1 MSDATRS
8 ILHEVMEQQTV
19 SIAKAGI
26 VCTLNART
34 SILASANPKE
44 SRYNPKL
51 SVVENVQIMP
61 TLLSRFD
68 LIYLVLD
75 QPNEIK
81 DRKLAKHLVGLYH
94 EDVDRAPIADTIDM
108 ETLTAYISYA
118 RRNIRPELSPEAED
132 LLIKFYTD
140 MRQQGVNQKTITATP
155 RQLEA
160 LIRLSEA
167 LAKMTLTTTVTE
179 AHVYEAK
186 RLMDVATQRVRTKK
200 HTLTHF
206 MHNCYVHSLTRPFL
220 CLRFV
225 VQAATD
231 PTTGRIDMDLLQT
244 GHSSNE
250 RQETT
255 QIAEAILELLKIES
269 KSIRDRQLLEK
280 LNSTLRERSH
290 THVAY
295 ERFKDALAELVND
308 GSIRVDNKNMVKL
321 A

>member
-1 MSDATRS
+1 MVLESGALVLSDRGVCCIDEFDKMSDATRS

-75 QPNEIK
+75 QPNEMK

-94 EDVDRAPIADTIDM
+94 QDIDKIAIEDTIDM
-108 ETLTAYISYA
+108 ALLTQYISYA
-118 RRNIRPELSPEAED
+118 RRNIRPVLTPDAED
-132 LLIKFYTD
+132 KLIEFYTG

-167 LAKMTLTTTVTE
+167 LAKMRLSNEVTVE
-179 AHVYEAK
+179 FVYEAK
-186 RLMDVATQRVRTKK
+186 RLMDVATQRVS
-200 HTLTHF
+200 
-206 MHNCYVHSLTRPFL
+206 CTRQTALLIACTIAGSENTNFSSPL
-220 CLRFV
+220 SC
-225 VQAATD
+225 
-231 PTTGRIDMDLLQT
+231 TGR
-244 GHSSNE
+244 
-250 RQETT
+250 
-255 QIAEAILELLKIES
+255 
-269 KSIRDRQLLEK
+269 DR
-280 LNSTLRERSH
+280 SDHWSH
-290 THVAY
+290 
-295 ERFKDALAELVND
+295 
-308 GSIRVDNKNMVKL
+308 
-321 A
+321 

>member
-75 QPNEIK
+75 QPNELK

-94 EDVDRAPIADTIDM
+94 EDVDRASVADTIDM
-108 ETLTAYISYA
+108 ETLTGYISYA
-118 RRNIRPELSPEAED
+118 RRNIRPALSNEAQD
-132 LLIKFYTD
+132 KLIEFYTT
-140 MRQQGVNQKTITATP
+140 MRQQGANQKTITATP

-167 LAKMTLTTTVTE
+167 LAKMTLSTIVTE
-179 AHVYEAK
+179 SHVYEAK
-186 RLMDVATQRVRTKK
+186 RLMDVATQR
-200 HTLTHF
+200 
-206 MHNCYVHSLTRPFL
+206 
-220 CLRFV
+220 
-225 VQAATD
+225 AATD

-244 GHSSNE
+244 GHSSTE

-255 QIAEAILELLKIES
+255 QIAEAILEVLKTEGT
-269 KSIRDRQLLEK
+269 KSMRDRQLMEK
-280 LNSTLRERSH
+280 LNNQLRERSH
-290 THVAY
+290 AHVSY
-295 ERFKDALAELVND
+295 DRFKDALGELVTD
-308 GSIRVDNKNMVKL
+308 GTLRVDSNRMVKL
-321 A
+321 V